1 MSEYDVPLPSMS
13 GIDGFIRGLYSF
25 YGRNPHVDGIFVAP
39 SYGLLNLYAGL
50 HSSDGAWEAALFA
63 KNALNTQKTID
74 IAYSAGQINTA
85 GVSALFGP
93 SGYYDSTTGPMVTPR
108 AEYGLTI
115 TYSVGSR

>member
-1 MSEYDVPLPSMS
+1 
-13 GIDGFIRGLYSF
+13 
-25 YGRNPHVDGIFVAP
+25 VAP